1 MASASTL
8 ADEADKPNL
17 QAVFVREDWTMF
29 RALGTLTQRAGV
41 SASWLRRLVAK
52 ELVDNALDEAGAC
65 EVGTLPGGGI
75 FVEDNGPGID
85 PGVLAEMFSIRRPL
99 LSSKL
104 KRLPTR
110 GALGNGL
117 RVVVGAVLA
126 SGGTLTIWTRD
137 QRVNLIP
144 GDDGFTTAVTS
155 PAVCPSGAR
164 VEVHLGN
171 SVPED
176 ADELAWARTAIE
188 VAARGSSYK
197 GKPSPH
203 WFDADAFFELTQAA
217 IGVSVRQL
225 VESLDGCTGRKAG
238 EVAGGLLGRP
248 AVTLARAEAMDVL
261 ARAREQARPVNPERL
276 GHVGP
281 LLSLG
286 DGYAR
291 ERGTIEVA
299 PGRDGMNAALPFVI
313 EAWASVADVDSLV
326 VCVNRSP
333 VAAEV
338 TTHRGQKR
346 KLAIFGCGL
355 EHYVDVGQKSMRLT
369 LNIISP
375 YMPITSDG
383 KTPDLVRYLAPLQSA
398 IKKAAAAAK
407 RTSRPTAGDEPISLK
422 LAILASLS
430 AAVRQA
436 GGDGAYRFSQRQL
449 YYAVRPLVEWHT
461 SDPDYDY
468 FCQVITDHEASGAA
482 IPGMYRDA
490 RGVLYHPHLRQDI
503 ALGTLAVEQ
512 YERPAWTFNKIL
524 YSEKEGFFEILKADG
539 WPERHD
545 CALLTSKGYAS
556 RAARDLLD
564 LLGETGEDLQF
575 FCIHDADAAGTK
587 IFESLQEGTAAR
599 SGRKVR
605 IVNLG
610 LEPSEALD
618 MSLQVENVKRKK
630 RSPVAS
636 YVSQSWAEWLQK
648 HRVELN
654 AMSSP
659 QFIAW
664 LDEKMAAHGGGK
676 VVPPELVLGQAAERQ
691 IKTNVRQRETDR
703 ILGEAGIDEIV
714 EREAGTLM
722 PRLPGNLAAVV
733 NRELGARS
741 TDPWSA
747 PLERLAAEL
756 VWPTDSAPQSGG
768 DC

>member
-1 MASASTL
+1 
-8 ADEADKPNL
+8 
-17 QAVFVREDWTMF
+17 MF

-41 SASWLRRLVAK
+41 SVSWLRRLVAK
-52 ELVDNALDEAGAC
+52 ELVDNALDVAGTCTA
-65 EVGTLPGGGI
+65 GTLPTGGI

-85 PGVLAEMFSIRRPL
+85 PDVLAEMFSIRRPL
-99 LSSKL
+99 MSSKL

-117 RVVVGAVLA
+117 RVVAGATLA
-126 SGGTLTIWTRD
+126 SGGTLTVWTRG
-137 QRVNLIP
+137 QRVNLFP
-144 GDDGFTTAVTS
+144 GDDGFTAIESSSAVW
-155 PAVCPSGAR
+155 PSGTR
-164 VEVHLGN
+164 IEVCLGN

-176 ADELAWARTAIE
+176 VDELVWARTAIAL
-188 VAARGSSYK
+188 AASGSWYK

-203 WFDADAFFELTQAA
+203 WFDADAFFELMQAA

-225 VESLDGCTGRKAG
+225 VEGLDGCTGRRAG

-248 AVTLARAEAMDVL
+248 AVSLARGEAIEL
-261 ARAREQARPVNPERL
+261 LSRARELARPVNPERL

-286 DGYAR
+286 EGYTR
-291 ERGTIEVA
+291 ERGIIEVA
-299 PGRDGMNAALPFVI
+299 PGRDGVPAALPFVV
-313 EAWASVADVDSLV
+313 EAWASVAGVDSIT

-338 TTHRGQKR
+338 TAYRDLKKR
-346 KLAIFGCGL
+346 KLAIIGCGL
-355 EHYVDVGQKSMRLT
+355 KHYVEVGQKPMCLT

-383 KTPDLVRYLAPLQSA
+383 KTPDLIQYLEPLKTA
-398 IKKAAAAAK
+398 LKKAAAAAK
-407 RTSRPTAGDEPISLK
+407 RTSRHAARDEPISLK
-422 LAILASLS
+422 VAILASLPD
-430 AAVRQA
+430 AIRQA
-436 GGDGAYRFSQRQL
+436 GGNGAYRFSQRQL

-461 SDPDYDY
+461 NDPDYNY
-468 FCQVITDHEASGAA
+468 FCQVLTEHEASGVA

-490 RGVLYHPHLRQDI
+490 RGVLYHPHLRKDI
-503 ALGTLAVEQ
+503 ALGTLTVEQ
-512 YERPAWTFNKIL
+512 YERPPWTFNKIL
-524 YSEKEGFFEILKADG
+524 YSEKEGFFEILKADK

-599 SGRKVR
+599 GGRRVR

-610 LEPSEALD
+610 LEPLEALD
-618 MSLQVENVKRKK
+618 MGLLVENVKRAK

-636 YVSQSWAEWLQK
+636 YVPQDWTEWLQK

-664 LDEKMAAHGGGK
+664 LDGKMAAHGDGK
-676 VVPPELVLGQAAERQ
+676 VIPPKAVLGQEAERQ
-691 IKTNVRQRETDR
+691 VWANVRQRETER
-703 ILGEAGIDEIV
+703 ILGEAGIDEVV

-722 PRLPGNLAAVV
+722 SRLPVDLAAVV
-733 NRELGARS
+733 TRELSARS

-747 PLERLAAEL
+747 PIGRLATEL
-756 VWPTDSAPQSGG
+756 VWPEDPTL
-768 DC
+768 